1 MRNQDPGMIIL
12 EMNGWRSAVISN
24 SMSMG
29 ADQVAG
35 CRQMK
40 GGVAGSSGGSEA
52 SGVLGVLGY
61 EYGSTIRKCGDED
74 ENLNLRFVTE
84 FFVALSLCHFVTMC
98 STGNCDPKEY
108 PGKLYFIY
116 SR

>member
-40 GGVAGSSGGSEA
+40 GYLGENGSP
-52 SGVLGVLGY
+52 
-61 EYGSTIRKCGDED
+61 
-74 ENLNLRFVTE
+74 
-84 FFVALSLCHFVTMC
+84 H
-98 STGNCDPKEY
+98 
-108 PGKLYFIY
+108 GKVSKLKQK
-116 SR
+116 